1 MKFWVD
7 SLDWF
12 NDWRYNLLLAAPSKG
27 EAKKTVSLGF
37 IRIEALDIWGGGDCV
52 LSGMATDDIF
62 SLHSELP
69 GKLLEEPKTFWISPE
84 KLKGINEFEPHNG
97 GFIIDFPEDASFDEA
112 YDVMFWVEFVER
124 SLYGDVTPLP
134 AEWIQVS
141 PERLR
146 KFSLLKPVGEPLLL
160 GFVEWNGW
168 SIIRWTTAYSQGIYV
183 PLERG

>member
-37 IRIEALDIWGGGDCV
+37 IRIEALAIWGGDYV

-69 GKLLEEPKTFWISPE
+69 GELLDEPKTFWISPE
-84 KLKGINEFEPHNG
+84 KLKGINEFEPHKG
-97 GFIIDFPEDASFDEA
+97 GFIIDFPEDPAFDETF
-112 YDVMFWVEFVER
+112 DVMFWVEFVER
-124 SLYGDVTPLP
+124 SIYGNVKPL
-134 AEWIQVS
+134 ATYRIEVS

-146 KFSLLKPVGEPLLL
+146 KFSLLKPVGQTLFLE
-160 GFVEWNGW
+160 FVEWNGW
-168 SIIRWTTAYSQGIYV
+168 SIIRWTAANSQGIYV